1 MTCIAWDGITL
12 VCDSKVTARNA
23 PDASR
28 MGTIKICV
36 LEKPVV
42 TKSGDI
48 ILAVTGAG
56 RIDIIESYF
65 DKLKLAGERD
75 MSLEALVEN
84 INDFVLGRNNEHA
97 DVIVV
102 GTNKEG
108 NKPVCYTIGYDVNQV
123 TKSRAWG
130 SALAAP
136 KEVLDAFRV
145 SDSLT
150 AVYGLSCLDNTRCSV
165 PLHAFNPIRREIV
178 TYHTVPDYTA
188 ERARQILEASFNVL
202 LDRTYVKPK
211 TRRRAK

>member
-84 INDFVLGRNNEHA
+84 INDFVL
-97 DVIVV
+97 
-102 GTNKEG
+102 
-108 NKPVCYTIGYDVNQV
+108 
-123 TKSRAWG
+123 
-130 SALAAP
+130 
-136 KEVLDAFRV
+136 
-145 SDSLT
+145 SLI
-150 AVYGLSCLDNTRCSV
+150 
-165 PLHAFNPIRREIV
+165 HI
-178 TYHTVPDYTA
+178 
-188 ERARQILEASFNVL
+188 
-202 LDRTYVKPK
+202 
-211 TRRRAK
+211 